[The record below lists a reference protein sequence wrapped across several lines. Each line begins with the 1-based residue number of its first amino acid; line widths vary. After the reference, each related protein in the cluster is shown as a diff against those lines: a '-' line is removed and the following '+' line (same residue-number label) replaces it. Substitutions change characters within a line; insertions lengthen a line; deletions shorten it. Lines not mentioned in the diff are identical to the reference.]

1 MNHEDLEIMLD
12 KELEELILLEAVENK
27 VDDELNNETSLNK
40 EADEKTETKKKKR
53 KKFSSKKLK
62 SILNVRTLLVLL
74 LTLIVNTYAWFIYI
88 STSTLGLDVHVK
100 KWHIDFRMSDSSE
113 IIDIDLD
120 NIYPGMLGLSE
131 EEKNQKTIT
140 ATNDS
145 EMPVKFTCE
154 ILGIIDDFSGEEY
167 VLHKETDDE
176 HIVEKTSEEM
186 LEILNEYPFKIKI
199 NLGDKNILEDTEYAE
214 LKYPDESVNVSFDVS
229 WLYEQTDESGNVLPE
244 EELKVH
250 DEKDTKFGKIAYDK
264 ETEGK
269 NAGIKIK
276 LCIKATQ
283 VNEVEE

>member
-40 EADEKTETKKKKR
+40 EADEEPELKKKKR
-53 KKFSSKKLK
+53 KKISSKKLK

-145 EMPVKFTCE
+145 DMPVNFTCE
-154 ILGIIDDFSGEEY
+154 ILGIIDDFSGKEY

-176 HIVEKTSEEM
+176 NIVEKTSEEM

-199 NLGDKNILEDTEYAE
+199 NLGDKNILEDIEYAE

-244 EELKVH
+244 EELKEH
-250 DEKDTKFGKIAYDK
+250 DEIDTKFGKIAYDK
-264 ETEGK
+264 EKEGE